1 MRRFLTVLLFSAI
14 GAGAPWYTSGSH
26 MWNGAAPSLKAT
38 PAIMNTAPVISST
51 RSSECGM
58 ASRITSRCRRPVAPE
73 VSDMP

>member
-1 MRRFLTVLLFSAI
+1 MPKAASFGAELMNSAI

-58 ASRITSRCRRPVAPE
+58 ASRMTSRCRLPVAP
-73 VSDMP
+73 